1 KISES
6 SKYSYGS
13 RRMKNALNALGYP
26 VGRRK
31 IRRLM
36 KEETI
41 LVRYRKKYKVTTNSN
56 HKQPVYEN
64 VLNRQFQP
72 AMANQAYAS
81 DITYIKHKGS
91 FMYLSAII
99 DLYSRKILSWK
110 LSNTM
115 DISICT
121 DVLNEALVNYG
132 VPEIFNTD
140 QGSQY
145 TSRAF
150 TGILINK
157 GVRISMD
164 GKGRCLDN
172 IFIERF
178 WRSLKY
184 ENIFIHDYKSVT
196 ELKYGISKYMQFYN
210 TERFHQS
217 LEYKTPD
224 EVYYEDQKT
233 GSIAINQLT
242 IIEEKSRMKTTQK
255 PEKEVRNG
263 LCQNLTSFFESMKGS
278 FTHIKHQK
286 AVQSKGLT
294 LLL

>member
-1 KISES
+1 MVEISNSLSIRKQCELLDLSKSTYYYEPVKKDKLNLFLNVVEAVS
-6 SKYSYGS
+6 SKYPFYGYRKLTLEI
-13 RRMKNALNALGYP
+13 RRSGYNTSEKKVRKAMEALNIKAIYP
-26 VGRRK
+26 EP
-31 IRRLM
+31 RLSLTNN
-36 KEETI
+36 EH
-41 LVRYRKKYKVTTNSN
+41 KKYPYLLNDITIDSSN
-56 HKQPVYEN
+56 QVW
-64 VLNRQFQP
+64 
-72 AMANQAYAS
+72 AS

-121 DVLNEALVNYG
+121 DVLNEALVIYG

-150 TGILINK
+150 TEMLINK

-184 ENIFIHDYKSVT
+184 ENIFINDYNSVI
-196 ELKYGISKYMQFYN
+196 ELKHGVSKYMQFYN

-224 EVYYEDQKT
+224 EVYYEDQK
-233 GSIAINQLT
+233 Q
-242 IIEEKSRMKTTQK
+242 
-255 PEKEVRNG
+255 
-263 LCQNLTSFFESMKGS
+263 
-278 FTHIKHQK
+278 
-286 AVQSKGLT
+286 AVSQ
-294 LLL
+294 

>member
-1 KISES
+1 MIEVDNKLSLNKQCELLNLPKS
-6 SKYSYGS
+6 TYYYEAVKNDKLYLFLNVVEAVNSKYPFYG
-13 RRMKNALNALGYP
+13 Y
-26 VGRRK
+26 RK
-31 IRRLM
+31 LTLEIRRLGYNTSE
-36 KEETI
+36 KK
-41 LVRYRKKYKVTTNSN
+41 VRKAMGALNIKAIYPEPNLSLPNNEHKKY
-56 HKQPVYEN
+56 PYL
-64 VLNRQFQP
+64 LNDITLKYP
-72 AMANQAYAS
+72 NQVWAS

-132 VPEIFNTD
+132 VPKIFNTD

-196 ELKYGISKYMQFYN
+196 ELKHGISKYMQFYN

-224 EVYYEDQKT
+224 EVYYEDQKQ
-233 GSIAINQLT
+233 AISQ
-242 IIEEKSRMKTTQK
+242 
-255 PEKEVRNG
+255 
-263 LCQNLTSFFESMKGS
+263 
-278 FTHIKHQK
+278 
-286 AVQSKGLT
+286 
-294 LLL
+294 